1 MNATVQITA
10 APSAARYGPVNRTIA
25 NLACVVG
32 GEAMLRLATLV
43 AAIVIARV
51 GGASIFGIYA
61 TALAYVTVAA
71 MIADNG
77 LGITTVRKI
86 GSSPDQLNHIFTQY
100 VISKT
105 ILFVPMVA
113 VMAAI
118 GWFAHLSAFEW
129 AIAALITLR
138 TILQGYCQMQVTVLK
153 AIDRMQSIGVIQAAH
168 SLVLLLVLWGCYVA
182 WRNIYLIVA
191 VLVLAQCV
199 ELTLEAA
206 WLRHAGI
213 KLVRVKLRDCWRL
226 LHGSTAVGVAV
237 SLSSTVPRL
246 DVILLSLI
254 AGAAVAGVF
263 AAAQTFIII
272 VYLLGS
278 LLASVLFPEMARL
291 VNTPQEFRRYFRH
304 WSIVCLAVMVPG
316 SLLAIA
322 VGPSL
327 MRTLF
332 GHSFGASGSLL
343 AIMLVAAPLI
353 VLNALNLHRAF
364 ALNQVRSYLGVYVG
378 ATVAAVLLD
387 VSLGSRFG
395 ASGIAIAV
403 VLRECLVLIG
413 FWAVRDAPRPFVPA
427 PDISY

>member
-1 MNATVQITA
+1 
-10 APSAARYGPVNRTIA
+10 
-25 NLACVVG
+25 
-32 GEAMLRLATLV
+32 MLRLATFV
-43 AAIVIARV
+43 AAIVIARI
-51 GGASIFGIYA
+51 GGAAIFGIYA

-86 GSSPDQLNHIFTQY
+86 GSSPDQLNQLFTQY
-100 VISKT
+100 GVSKT
-105 ILFVPMVA
+105 ILFFPMVA
-113 VMAAI
+113 ILAAI
-118 GWFAHLSAFEW
+118 GWLAHLSVLEW
-129 AIAALITLR
+129 LIAALITLR

-153 AIDRMQSIGVIQAAH
+153 AIDRMQSIGVIQAVHA
-168 SLVLLLVLWGCYVA
+168 LVLLLALRRCYVA

-191 VLVLAQCV
+191 VLVIAQSV
-199 ELTLEAA
+199 ELILEAA
-206 WLRHAGI
+206 WIRHAGI
-213 KLVRVKLRDCWRL
+213 TPVRVYLRDCWRL

-237 SLSSTVPRL
+237 SLSSVIPRI

-254 AGAAVAGVF
+254 AGTAVAGVF
-263 AAAQTFIII
+263 AAAQTLILI

-291 VNTPQEFRRYFRH
+291 AHMPREFRHYVRH
-304 WSIVCLAVMVPG
+304 WSIISLAVTVPG
-316 SLLAIA
+316 SLLAVA

-332 GHSFGASGSLL
+332 GHGFGASGNLL

-364 ALNQVRSYLGVYVG
+364 ALNQARSYLGVYVA
-378 ATVAAVLLD
+378 ATIAAVLLD
-387 VSLGSRFG
+387 VSLGSRFA
-395 ASGIAIAV
+395 ASGIAVAV

-413 FWAVRDAPRPFVPA
+413 FWVVRDQPQSVVPA
-427 PDISY
+427 PDVSF